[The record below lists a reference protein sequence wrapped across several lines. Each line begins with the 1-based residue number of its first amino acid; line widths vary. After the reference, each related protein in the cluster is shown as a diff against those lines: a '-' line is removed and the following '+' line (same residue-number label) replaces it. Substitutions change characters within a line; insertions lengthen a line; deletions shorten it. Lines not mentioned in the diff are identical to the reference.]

1 MKNGPQK
8 GAMMKTQETHE
19 RSRIFVAALLTAVL
33 SITAANLPDASA
45 QSQLMQNYQELFERS
60 LKEKKGLN
68 FYVRG
73 QTIPG
78 VVVKVIGNEAVEVR
92 NQTYGRIIIRMES
105 IDAVAIN

>member
-1 MKNGPQK
+1 MQH
-8 GAMMKTQETHE
+8 QET
-19 RSRIFVAALLTAVL
+19 RQRRRISLAAVIIAIVLASAAHSPAAL
-33 SITAANLPDASA
+33 A

-68 FYVRG
+68 FYVKG

-92 NQTYGRIIIRMES
+92 NQTYGRIIIRVDS

>member
-1 MKNGPQK
+1 MQNN
-8 GAMMKTQETHE
+8 ETCQRR
-19 RSRIFVAALLTAVL
+19 RSALAAFIIAVVLASAAYPPVAF
-33 SITAANLPDASA
+33 A

-60 LKEKKGLN
+60 QKEKKGLN
-68 FYVRG
+68 FYVKG
-73 QTIPG
+73 QTIAG